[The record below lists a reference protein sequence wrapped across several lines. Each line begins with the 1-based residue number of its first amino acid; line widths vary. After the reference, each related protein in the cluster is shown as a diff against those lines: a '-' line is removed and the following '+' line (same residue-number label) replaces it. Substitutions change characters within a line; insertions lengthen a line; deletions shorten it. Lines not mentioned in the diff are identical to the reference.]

1 MYMSQK
7 IMITGALMGLL
18 VLSGCSMFGPKD
30 LSSSQS
36 IDPPKLDSQPAGSEK
51 VTANGQPLTDVSGKP
66 GKAEAKTTMQKLYVV
81 DGDGYVV
88 PWEMEFPKTP
98 GMAKQVLSY
107 MVKGS
112 QGEKLLPKG
121 FHAVLPQGTKIIGMA
136 IKNNVA
142 TVDFSPEFKKYK
154 PEEEQKI
161 IDAITWTLTEFD
173 SVKEVS
179 IRINGH
185 NQELMPV
192 KGTPISHLS
201 RKNGINLELAD
212 NVKIGQTTPV
222 TLYFE
227 GQLANDKTYFVPVT
241 RLVTEK
247 GTLAESVVREL
258 VRGPRQG
265 SPLLSS
271 IMPSVGVVSV
281 KEKNNVLVANFDNK
295 LIAYNQGEANPD
307 AMTAIVLSLTENTG
321 AKKVQIMVDGKSKVK
336 AGKMDYTKPVSKP
349 SVYNTGAY

>member
-1 MYMSQK
+1 MSQK
-7 IMITGALMGLL
+7 IMITGALIGLL
-18 VLSGCSMFGPKD
+18 VLSGCSMFGPND
-30 LSSSQS
+30 VSSTQQ

-51 VTANGQPLTDVSGKP
+51 VTANGQPLTDVSGKTA
-66 GKAEAKTTMQKLYVV
+66 KAEAKTMIQKLYVV
-81 DGDGYVV
+81 DTDGYVV
-88 PWEMEFPKTP
+88 PWEMEFPKTQ

-112 QGEKLLPKG
+112 QGEKMLPKG
-121 FHAVLPQGTKIIGMA
+121 LHAVLPQGTKIIGMT
-136 IKNNVA
+136 IKNGVA
-142 TVDFSPEFKKYK
+142 TVDFSPEFKNYK
-154 PEEEQKI
+154 AEDEQKI

-173 SVKEVS
+173 SVKEVN

-185 NQELMPV
+185 DQEVMPV

-227 GQLANDKTYFVPVT
+227 GQLPNDKTYFVPVT

-247 GTLAESVVREL
+247 GTKAETVVKEL

-265 SPLLSS
+265 STLVSS
-271 IMPSVGVVSV
+271 ILPSVGVLSV
-281 KEKNNVLVANFDNK
+281 KEKNNVVVADFDK
-295 LIAYNQGEANPD
+295 QLIAYNQGEANPD

-321 AKKVQIMVDGKSKVK
+321 AKKVQIMVDGKSKLK
-336 AGKMDYTKPVSKP
+336 AGNMDYSKPVSKP
-349 SVYNTGAY
+349 AVYNTRAY